1 MTCRVVCV
9 VRRCAYLEVEGGAI
23 PGAGAENEEEKR
35 RVDVEVLVG
44 EVHRDQRQYR
54 VRELNDCEGRGVRRG
69 KCGNKKRF
77 NGKPE
82 REVGGVG
89 TYGRGARAA

>member
-1 MTCRVVCV
+1 MAPSNAQITPLCRVSVRAVCVTCRVCV

-54 VRELNDCEGRGVRRG
+54 VRELNDCWG
-69 KCGNKKRF
+69 
-77 NGKPE
+77 
-82 REVGGVG
+82 
-89 TYGRGARAA
+89 